1 MDIKVLM
8 LTTLFSMIA
17 AIYHVAN
24 RAQPTPATS
33 NNAIAGATESS
44 HQRGDA
50 LRPSD
55 G

>member
-24 RAQPTPATS
+24 RRAANTS
-33 NNAIAGATESS
+33 
-44 HQRGDA
+44 DA
-50 LRPSD
+50 E
-55 G
+55 